1 MTSLESRVA
10 VLQTDIA
17 KVGGQMAAVQARI
30 DKLTAR
36 RQKLDQ
42 RQKALHGKLYSLVE
56 AHCLADQKA
65 RFAAEPAERTRFLA
79 GIGKVLTEGQKHH
92 FMRPPENG
100 GGNAEPGAQATAEAP
115 ASDEPAPESQASH
128 LTGED
133 EQTPATSATTRPTH
147 QARPASEK
155 QLKYLRDLI
164 HKTPAVAEK
173 HNLVEAHLG
182 SMTQAE
188 ASRAIKVLRAVA
200 AAEAD
205 ADAKT

>member
-1 MTSLESRVA
+1 MTSIESRIA

-17 KVGGQMAAVQARI
+17 KLGGQIAAVQAKI

-79 GIGKVLTEGQKHH
+79 GIGKVLTESQTVH

-115 ASDEPAPESQASH
+115 ASDEPAPESQASQ

-133 EQTPATSATTRPTH
+133 EQTPATRKPSTSATTRPTH

-164 HKTPAVAEK
+164 HKNPAVAEK
-173 HNLVEAHLG
+173 HNIVEANLG

-188 ASRAIKVLRAVA
+188 ASAAIKVLRPVSRSAS
-200 AAEAD
+200 
-205 ADAKT
+205 